1 MTTSP
6 STSLA
11 ARGEVKRGSHFME
24 PKDALNQSSG
34 QAGAGSLP
42 ADEIAAEAGFCAD
55 HIAQASTFTAGDA
68 LRMRA
73 QADPQR
79 IAVQEGD
86 LQWSYAQ
93 FNARVNQLAAVLHA
107 HGVGRGDRVAILSE
121 NRHEYLELLFAAAK
135 LGVIVAA
142 LNWRLAETE
151 LAHAVRLVT
160 PTLAVVSPR
169 YAPVWN
175 CINSG
180 VGSVLVFGDAYE
192 AALAQATTNEPQHA
206 VVAAED
212 GWFILYTSGTTGLP
226 KGALI
231 SHRAAI
237 ARMQVAVMD
246 WNLVRDDA
254 FIAWMPMFH
263 MGSTDQSI
271 STLFVGGKVVVIDGF
286 DVNRILDAV
295 ENDPVWWL
303 TLIPGV
309 IEQVVCEA
317 RLRKVQP
324 KGIKRIG
331 AMADLVPF
339 AQIRAVCAVL
349 QAPWANTF
357 GSSETGIPPLSLN
370 VIAPDQAPAR
380 LSKRLNSLCQIKL
393 VDANDGEVSDGVPGE
408 LAIRGPTLFSG
419 YWNADQ
425 TNARDFRGGWFHMGD
440 MFARQPDGSYDFVDR
455 AKYLIKSG
463 GENIYPAEIE
473 RVLLADSRVADA
485 IVVRRADARWGEVP
499 VALVVRKDDGLTADA
514 LALQCRRA
522 LAGYK
527 CPKEI
532 RFVSMEELPRST
544 TGKIQ
549 RDAVERWLVQQPI
562 LALDAHAK
570 VSPARK

>member
-1 MTTSP
+1 MGTTP
-6 STSLA
+6 GADPVADGHGTELI
-11 ARGEVKRGSHFME
+11 AR
-24 PKDALNQSSG
+24 
-34 QAGAGSLP
+34 
-42 ADEIAAEAGFCAD
+42 
-55 HIAQASTFTAGDA
+55 ASTFTAGDA

-86 LQWSYAQ
+86 RQWRYAQ

-107 HGVGRGDRVAILSE
+107 QGVGRGDRIAILSE

-135 LGVIVAA
+135 LGAIVAA
-142 LNWRLAETE
+142 LNWRLADGE
-151 LAHAVRLVT
+151 LAQCVHLVT

-175 CINSG
+175 RIQSG
-180 VGSVLVFGDAYE
+180 VDSVLVFGDAYE
-192 AALAQATTNEPQHA
+192 HALAQATTDEPRHA
-206 VVAAED
+206 VAAED

-246 WNLVRDDA
+246 WNLGRDDA
-254 FIAWMPMFH
+254 FLAWMPMFH
-263 MGSTDQSI
+263 MGSADQSV

-286 DVNRILDAV
+286 DVHRMLDAV

-309 IEQVVCEA
+309 LEQVVREA

-324 KGIKRIG
+324 KGIKRVG
-331 AMADLVPF
+331 AMADLVPP
-339 AQIRAVCAVL
+339 AQIREVCAL
-349 QAPWANTF
+349 FQAPWANTF
-357 GSSETGIPPLSLN
+357 GSSETGIPPLSLG
-370 VIAPDQAPAR
+370 VIVPDQAPVR
-380 LSKRLNSLCQIKL
+380 LSKRLNSLCQIQL
-393 VDANDGEVSDGVPGE
+393 VDASDDAVPDGVPGE

-419 YWNADQ
+419 YWNAGKA
-425 TNARDFRGGWFHMGD
+425 NRREFRGGWFHMGD

-473 RVLLADSRVADA
+473 RVLLADARVADA
-485 IVVRRADARWGEVP
+485 IVVRRADAHWGEVP

-514 LALQCRRA
+514 LAQQCRHA
-522 LAGYK
+522 LAAYK

-532 RFVSMEELPRST
+532 RFVSMAQLLKRRAIFS
-544 TGKIQ
+544 
-549 RDAVERWLVQQPI
+549 A
-562 LALDAHAK
+562 
-570 VSPARK
+570 